1 MRLDLGSFLIA
12 VAFIAVAAF
21 GGICLAWRV
30 ATCVLAAVVVVVV
43 CNCCCCISLIY
54 DY

>member
-1 MRLDLGSFLIA
+1 MRLRRDCSLIA

-30 ATCVLAAVVVVVV
+30 AMYIVVVVAFH
-43 CNCCCCISLIY
+43 
-54 DY
+54 

>member
-1 MRLDLGSFLIA
+1 MRGATLACDFILIA

-30 ATCVLAAVVVVVV
+30 AMFVAVVVLVAVVAFH
-43 CNCCCCISLIY
+43 
-54 DY
+54 